1 MADQVLR
8 MDVFAHGA
16 GVQRDADVQL
26 EADGIRFAE
35 WPVPWREILWISRRS
50 GMILVFATDA
60 SLAIRSDGEDLETL
74 EGWLSAGVDQS
85 ELRRRLMKQLGH
97 EVVLFVAG
105 TAADGTLDGERVRGL
120 FVAAATRRALYLL
133 SGRGEHRMSWPV
145 SRVKREI
152 AQPGE
157 AGGDSIL
164 LATETDQIRLR
175 YLFTEEIVVL
185 STACRSTPP
194 ESKRP
199 ANESLELFSRKE
211 VAPPPAADMPE
222 FSVAATAL
230 HEVADRAAAN
240 VPGELQARA
249 TIEPGFFEAH
259 FLELGET
266 ALGPLLLR
274 KSAATMADSLRKAA
288 EAMDASGLQEDTRA
302 AVATAGDRMLGA
314 FREEARRIA
323 ESRGIDLDERERREP
338 LVPDSMRERL
348 LESMQAPFDRLW
360 ARFEGLDSEGHVL
373 MELLGEYESGSPG
386 EEDSRVGEAAEQWRA
401 TLSRLDSGYVGA
413 WRELVEEI
421 EKTWS
426 TELLPRLVQVATE
439 EGGGIPEWVQ
449 LTVLGILT
457 LLLAVA
463 LVVVFVV

>member
-1 MADQVLR
+1 

-16 GVQRDADVQL
+16 GVQRDAEVRR
-26 EADGIRFAE
+26 ENDGVRFGD
-35 WPVPWREILWISRRS
+35 WLVPWREVLWISKRS
-50 GMILVFATDA
+50 GMILVFGTEV
-60 SLAIRSDGEDLETL
+60 SLAIRAEGKELETL
-74 EGWLSAGVDQS
+74 EDWLSEGVDQS

-105 TAADGTLDGERVRGL
+105 SAVDGTLDGERVRGL
-120 FVAAATRRALYLL
+120 FLAAATRRALYLL
-133 SGRGEHRMSWPV
+133 SGRGEHTMAWPV

-157 AGGDSIL
+157 LGGDSIL
-164 LATETDQIRLR
+164 LANETDEIRLR
-175 YLFTEEIVVL
+175 YLFSEEIVVL

-194 ESKRP
+194 ISKH
-199 ANESLELFSRKE
+199 ATNESLELFSRKE
-211 VAPPPAADMPE
+211 VSPPPTADLPE
-222 FSVAATAL
+222 FSVAAGAL

-249 TIEPGFFEAH
+249 LIEPGFFEAH

-274 KSAATMADSLRKAA
+274 KSAASMADSLRKAA
-288 EAMDASGLQEDTRA
+288 DAMDASGLQDDTRA
-302 AVATAGDRMLGA
+302 AVATACDRMLDA
-314 FREEARRIA
+314 FREEARRLA
-323 ESRGIDLDERERREP
+323 KARGIDLDEREKRVP
-338 LVPDSMRERL
+338 LVPDSMRQRL
-348 LESMQAPFDRLW
+348 LERMQAPFDRLW

-373 MELLGEYESGSPG
+373 IELLGEYESGSPG
-386 EEDSRVGEAAEQWRA
+386 DEDSRVAEAAEQWRA

-439 EGGGIPEWVQ
+439 EGGGVPEWVQ
-449 LTVLGILT
+449 LTVLGVLT